1 MSTRMEQAPIAAAPE
16 PVPVARPRLPSADE
30 ILPYLRAIDA
40 ARTYSNHGP
49 LAHRLEARLAQH
61 FGLPGECVVLLA
73 NATLGL
79 ALALGAVGAEPGGRC
94 LMPAWTFVATAHA
107 ACQAGLRPGLADV
120 GADWALDPAEAAALA
135 VADRSIG
142 AVMPVM
148 PFGRPL
154 DPAPWDALAESGLP
168 VVIDAAAGFDGLT
181 PGRAPAVVS
190 LHATKVLGVGEG
202 AFAISTDPALIEQ
215 IRWRAQFGF
224 PGRRESVGPGTN
236 AKLSEYGA
244 AVGMAALDRWRE
256 DRADW
261 MRAAALYRAALAGVP
276 GVRLQDGLGIDW
288 VSSTLVVELPPGV
301 EAEPVT
307 AHLALSGI
315 DSRAWWGRGIHRHAA
330 FADLPCPALPV
341 TERLARTTVGL
352 PIYPD
357 LTDVAVARVAAALAR
372 ACRP

>member
-1 MSTRMEQAPIAAAPE
+1 MSTRMEQAPIAAAAE

-30 ILPYLRAIDA
+30 ILPYLRAVDS
-40 ARTYSNHGP
+40 ARVYSNHGP
-49 LAHRLEARLAQH
+49 LARRLEARLAQH
-61 FGLPGECVVLLA
+61 FGLPGECVALLA

-79 ALALGAVGAEPGGRC
+79 ALALGAVGAEPGRRC

-107 ACQAGLRPGLADV
+107 GCLAGLQPGLADV
-120 GADWALDPAEAAALA
+120 GRDWALDPAEAAVIAA
-135 VADRSIG
+135 RDPSIG

-154 DPAPWDALAESGLP
+154 DPAPWDALADSGLP
-168 VVIDAAAGFDGLT
+168 VVIDAAAGFDALT

-190 LHATKVLGVGEG
+190 LHATKVLGIGEG
-202 AFAISTDPALIEQ
+202 AFAISTDPAVIER

-244 AVGMAALDRWRE
+244 AVGLAALDRWPE

-261 MRAAALYRAALAGVP
+261 MRAAASYRAALAAVP
-276 GVRLQDGLGIDW
+276 GVRMQDGLGTAW
-288 VSSTLVVELPPGV
+288 VSSTLVVALPPGIAADAV
-301 EAEPVT
+301 SAR
-307 AHLALSGI
+307 LAASGI
-315 DSRAWWGRGIHRHAA
+315 DSRAWWGQGIHRHAA
-330 FADLPCPALPV
+330 FADLSGPALPV
-341 TERLARTTVGL
+341 TEHLARTTIGL
-352 PIYPD
+352 PFHPD
-357 LTDVAVARVAAALAR
+357 LTEGEIARVAAALGR